1 MPLNETAN
9 VFRISRLGWLGI
21 ALVVL
26 APWTVVLWMMT
37 SAPASTPPAVAVD
50 ASRLGTITS
59 DAGQKSGQLP
69 IGPWGDLEYST
80 VMIEPPAEAIPVDDS
95 IPQPP
100 KWSFNGYTESK
111 LTALWESAGLTA
123 AQRQTLDDPAIRKMS
138 SSGLVLQ
145 PRVEDVVD
153 LSPAAR
159 AKIYT
164 ALAEFPENVPQCEP
178 FRFRA
183 DSVDDWFEGTD
194 LAPETIAL
202 TRSLLYQRNEIV
214 LFSDHDIVLRGLAST
229 AERIRFL
236 KAVSRKPALLVQ
248 LRLKHGQET
257 ESLARYWGRGRRSKD
272 IEPLLASLAR
282 RPDGGTLDLIH
293 LLPRFARSLIYTFPL
308 PSDNRDDENHDC
320 HWTSLNFYNDP
331 PDEQYS
337 KIDLVKRTLESSYY
351 PVAGEPMLGD
361 IILMLR
367 PGGVVI
373 HSCVF
378 IADDIVFTKNGP
390 GYSVP
395 WQIARL
401 DYVVSFYGRGQEL
414 ELRRYRRKDL

>member
-1 MPLNETAN
+1 MPPAETAN
-9 VFRISRLGWLGI
+9 IFRISRLGWLGI

-26 APWTVVLWMMT
+26 APWTVVLWMLR
-37 SAPASTPPAVAVD
+37 SGPAVTSPAAV
-50 ASRLGTITS
+50 GTPQPSILTA
-59 DAGQKSGQLP
+59 DGGQKSGR
-69 IGPWGDLEYST
+69 IATGPWGDLEYST
-80 VMIEPPAEAIPVDDS
+80 VMIEPPAEVIPVDDS
-95 IPQPP
+95 MPQPP
-100 KWSFNGYTESK
+100 QWSFNGYTESK
-111 LTALWESAGLTA
+111 LTALWEAAGLTV
-123 AQRQTLDDPAIRKMS
+123 AQRQALDDPAIRKMS
-138 SSGLVLQ
+138 PAGLVLQ
-145 PRVEDVVD
+145 PRIEDVVT

-159 AKIYT
+159 ARIYT
-164 ALAEFPENVPQCEP
+164 ALAEFPENVPQVEP

-183 DSVDDWFEGTD
+183 DSVDDWFERSD

-214 LFSDHDIVLRGLAST
+214 LFSDHDIVLRGLTST
-229 AERIRFL
+229 ADRIRFL

-248 LRLKHGQET
+248 LRIQHGQET

-272 IEPLLASLAR
+272 IEALLASLSR

-293 LLPRFARSLIYTFPL
+293 LLPRFARSLVYTFPL
-308 PSDNRDDENHDC
+308 PSDNRDDETHDC

-331 PDEQYS
+331 PDERFS
-337 KIDLVKRTLESSYY
+337 SIDVVKRTLEAGYY